1 MFLLLTRV
9 LLWLLIGYII
19 YYVLIAWL
27 TDKWRAF
34 IGTIL
39 IWFTLTVGF
48 YDPTFVGMSY
58 LWEIIAFFL
67 KPLGLAIILVYVGLQ
82 KLLDEK
88 AKKMGR
94 KLVVSGL
101 IVLLVASNPY
111 LSYKVAQRTE
121 YEWGRLD
128 QVRKEISP
136 TVRKNA
142 AAIVLIGQGTTDSSV
157 LASNP
162 RYNPAELNNFTN
174 GSRIELAEAGD
185 RILYAAALYRQQRR
199 NAFAPLV
206 IVAAAPRENLSSKE
220 IPVEAEKI
228 AALLERLGVSS
239 GDIILETEGKN
250 LHTIGL
256 NVKEILDDLN
266 ISNRPI
272 MVVNSA
278 LHMRRTATAFMAVG
292 LNVISKPTDFY
303 TSQPPT
309 TPDRRVG
316 ITDFIPT
323 AEALALMSKVVEE
336 YLGLIYYFLRGWG
349 EPIVI

>member
-27 TDKWRAF
+27 TDKWRAL

-82 KLLDEK
+82 KLLDDK
-88 AKKMGR
+88 GKKLGR
-94 KLVVSGL
+94 KLIVSGL

-121 YEWGRLD
+121 YEWIRLD
-128 QVRKEISP
+128 QVRKDIAP
-136 TVRKNA
+136 TVKKNA

-157 LASNP
+157 LMSNP
-162 RYNPAELNNFTN
+162 RYNPAELSNFTS

-185 RILYAAALYRQQRR
+185 RILYTAALYRQQRR

-228 AALLERLGVSS
+228 AILLERLGVAS

-256 NVKEILDDLN
+256 NVREILADLN
-266 ISNRPI
+266 IPNRPI
-272 MVVNSA
+272 IVVNSA
-278 LHMRRTATAFMAVG
+278 LHMRRTATAFMNVG

-303 TSQPPT
+303 TAQPPS

-316 ITDFIPT
+316 ITDFIPS